1 MTPTSSPSELQ
12 IRPFRA
18 GDAAAFRQLNEQW
31 IAKYFTIEEQD
42 RKVLN
47 DPENY
52 VLGRG
57 GQIFMAMSDGVPL
70 GCCALI
76 PVEPGVYELAK
87 MSVSEESRGRGIG
100 RKVLEYTIAQARE
113 LGARRLYLET
123 NRVLENAIHLY
134 ESVGFRRLPP
144 ESVPASPYA
153 RSDVS
158 MELHLI

>member
-1 MTPTSSPSELQ
+1 MPPTPFSSELQ
-12 IRPFRA
+12 IRPYCA

-52 VLGRG
+52 VLSRG
-57 GQIFMAMSDGVPL
+57 GQIFMALADGTPL

-100 RKVLEYTIAQARE
+100 RKVLEFTIAQARE

-144 ESVPASPYA
+144 ERVTPSPYK
-153 RSDVS
+153 RSDVC
-158 MELHLI
+158 MELDLR